1 MHCTTV
7 MEQIVLHPITKA
19 AFTDLSSIS
28 WVKIILFA
36 GLLSVN
42 NLNTSKTISAKCNSI
57 DGQAKT
63 ILSFSHATYFV
74 LVWRV
79 SFIVA
84 FTEKQ

>member
-19 AFTDLSSIS
+19 ALTDLSSIS

-42 NLNTSKTISAKCNSI
+42 NLNTSKTISAKCNFI

-63 ILSFSHATYFV
+63 ILSFILYFYQ
-74 LVWRV
+74 
-79 SFIVA
+79 
-84 FTEKQ
+84 K